1 VFTLNQKEIE
11 YKIQE
16 LKMDY
21 VRLQNDLEKLE
32 YVDGNLSP
40 LEKQIAEIEAELK
53 ILYRELTEKKELPQ

>member
-1 VFTLNQKEIE
+1 MNKKEIE

-32 YVDGNLSP
+32 SVQGNLAP
-40 LEKQIAEIEAELK
+40 VEKQIGQIEVEMKL
-53 ILYRELTEKKELPQ
+53 LYKMLETV